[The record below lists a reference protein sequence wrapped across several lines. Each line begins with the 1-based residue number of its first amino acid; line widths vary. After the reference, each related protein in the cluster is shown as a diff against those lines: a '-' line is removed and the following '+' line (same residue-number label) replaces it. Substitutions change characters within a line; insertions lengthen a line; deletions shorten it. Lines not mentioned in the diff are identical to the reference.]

1 MSELPHEALSD
12 HFQDRMNGCRLVA
25 AVFLSYQF
33 DPGFFEQEVLPV
45 FLDCSLSHA
54 TSLRLAQLE
63 EAVRGI
69 PGGIAVYYDVN
80 GLVLGDAGSARLDV
94 RRIPVRHKTGIF
106 HPKNAFVLVE
116 DAEPNE
122 DGRRSRTLFVA
133 SMSCNL
139 TRSGWWEN
147 VECCHVEELREGDRT
162 RLRDEIDAFLK
173 KLRNSTPE
181 GTDNLALNQV
191 REFLKSVTQQPHK
204 SVSGHV
210 HTHFYSGREPL
221 ADFLDDL
228 VGSDIR
234 GAYLEVIS
242 PYFDDRNEC
251 VPLAELVDRFQPRAV
266 QVYLPRSAGGEANVR
281 SELYESVSSLQNV
294 AWSRFANVRFLR
306 RGAAEDA
313 GERFVHAKVYRF
325 FSQNPKREI
334 TFVGSANLTT
344 AAHNRGGNVESG
356 FLVDVVPDRRPDF
369 WTVPDRH
376 KPTEFVPRTED
387 DGTAA
392 SGGTRLT
399 LRYHWD
405 RGEAEVFWDASTRS
419 PTLRLVARDLEMS
432 QFKEIPP
439 REWTPLAADA
449 TNRIALLLPETSLF
463 EVHGESEEP
472 RLLLVQEEGMS
483 HKPSL
488 LLRLSAADILRYWS
502 LLTPEQ
508 RHAFI
513 EEHGPEL
520 APTEQGADL
529 VTRYRRMLEH
539 DTVFDRYAGF
549 FHGFGCLERAVIDA
563 LKEGR
568 EKEADYRLFG
578 RKYDSLWSLLD
589 RIHTDTDKT
598 DPVDR
603 HVIALCAQQ
612 LCREI
617 AKTFPDYWNRRDA
630 DVATLKQRFNELGA
644 VRELLIVQHGD
655 DFGSFLDWFDNWFI
669 RRANPIEV
677 AND

>member
-1 MSELPHEALSD
+1 
-12 HFQDRMNGCRLVA
+12 
-25 AVFLSYQF
+25 
-33 DPGFFEQEVLPV
+33 
-45 FLDCSLSHA
+45 
-54 TSLRLAQLE
+54 
-63 EAVRGI
+63 
-69 PGGIAVYYDVN
+69 
-80 GLVLGDAGSARLDV
+80 
-94 RRIPVRHKTGIF
+94 
-106 HPKNAFVLVE
+106 
-116 DAEPNE
+116 
-122 DGRRSRTLFVA
+122 
-133 SMSCNL
+133 
-139 TRSGWWEN
+139 
-147 VECCHVEELREGDRT
+147 
-162 RLRDEIDAFLK
+162 
-173 KLRNSTPE
+173 
-181 GTDNLALNQV
+181 
-191 REFLKSVTQQPHK
+191 
-204 SVSGHV
+204 
-210 HTHFYSGREPL
+210 
-221 ADFLDDL
+221 
-228 VGSDIR
+228 
-234 GAYLEVIS
+234 
-242 PYFDDRNEC
+242 
-251 VPLAELVDRFQPRAV
+251 
-266 QVYLPRSAGGEANVR
+266 
-281 SELYESVSSLQNV
+281 
-294 AWSRFANVRFLR
+294 
-306 RGAAEDA
+306 
-313 GERFVHAKVYRF
+313 
-325 FSQNPKREI
+325 
-334 TFVGSANLTT
+334 
-344 AAHNRGGNVESG
+344 
-356 FLVDVVPDRRPDF
+356 
-369 WTVPDRH
+369 
-376 KPTEFVPRTED
+376 
-387 DGTAA
+387 
-392 SGGTRLT
+392 
-399 LRYHWD
+399 
-405 RGEAEVFWDASTRS
+405 
-419 PTLRLVARDLEMS
+419 
-432 QFKEIPP
+432 
-439 REWTPLAADA
+439 
-449 TNRIALLLPETSLF
+449 
-463 EVHGESEEP
+463 
-472 RLLLVQEEGMS
+472 MS